1 MDENSLKELLLRENE
16 EFKNAFE
23 QHKHYDSELEKLQ
36 KKIFPTEDE
45 KVRIRE
51 LKKKKLI
58 YKDRLHHIL
67 TEYKVSHHL
76 ND

>member
-1 MDENSLKELLLRENE
+1 MDENSLKELLLKENE
-16 EFKNAFE
+16 DFKNAFE
-23 QHKHYDSELEKLQ
+23 QHRLYDSELEKLQ
-36 KKIFPTEDE
+36 KKNFLSEPD

-67 TEYKVSHHL
+67 TEYKESHHL
-76 ND
+76 NG

>member
-1 MDENSLKELLLRENE
+1 MDENSLKELLLKENE
-16 EFKNAFE
+16 DFKNAFE
-23 QHKHYDSELEKLQ
+23 QHRLYDSELEKLQ
-36 KKIFPTEDE
+36 KKNFPSEPD

-67 TEYKVSHHL
+67 TEYKESHHL
-76 ND
+76 NG